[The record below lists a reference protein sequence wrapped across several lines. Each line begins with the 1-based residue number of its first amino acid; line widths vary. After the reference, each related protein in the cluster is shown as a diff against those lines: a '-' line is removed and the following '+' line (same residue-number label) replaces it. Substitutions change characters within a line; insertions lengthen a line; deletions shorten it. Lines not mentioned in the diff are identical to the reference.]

1 MGQHQTNSEQVSQQS
16 WSKYSLPSN
25 PPQAQTY
32 SQPKILIFKIE
43 NLTIWAEILIKE
55 KKSTLTPVKWEAA
68 RAELQTLKEKL
79 KQFSIISPQTME
91 EEDPVHDSRGQ
102 RGASWPRYNKK
113 KNTSPYLPR
122 SSMRN
127 SQQSVSKLNTA
138 MRRKTSAPEAGPSPG
153 TEAWLGILKPVSVTH
168 IARLKKRNH
177 GVFLQVT
184 PRSLWK
190 NPH

>member
-1 MGQHQTNSEQVSQQS
+1 MNSKCVSQQS

-32 SQPKILIFKIE
+32 SQPKILIFKAE

-55 KKSTLTPVKWEAA
+55 KKSTLNPVKWEAA
-68 RAELQTLKEKL
+68 CAELQTFKEKL
-79 KQFSIISPQTME
+79 KQFSIISPKMME

-102 RGASWPRYNKK
+102 HGASWPRYNKK
-113 KNTSPYLPR
+113 NTSQYIPR

-138 MRRKTSAPEAGPSPG
+138 MRRKKSAPEAGLSPG
-153 TEAWLGILKPVSVTH
+153 TEAWLSILKWVSVTH
-168 IARLKKRNH
+168 ITRLKKRNH
-177 GVFLQVT
+177 RVLLQVT
-184 PRSLWK
+184 PKSLWK
-190 NPH
+190 NPN

>member
-1 MGQHQTNSEQVSQQS
+1 MNSERVSQQS

-55 KKSTLTPVKWEAA
+55 KKSTLNPVKWEAA

-113 KNTSPYLPR
+113 KKKTQASI
-122 SSMRN
+122 
-127 SQQSVSKLNTA
+127 SQDPQC
-138 MRRKTSAPEAGPSPG
+138 
-153 TEAWLGILKPVSVTH
+153 GILSKVLARWIQQWGERHQPRKQDPAQVQKPGS
-168 IARLKKRNH
+168 A
-177 GVFLQVT
+177 F
-184 PRSLWK
+184 
-190 NPH
+190 